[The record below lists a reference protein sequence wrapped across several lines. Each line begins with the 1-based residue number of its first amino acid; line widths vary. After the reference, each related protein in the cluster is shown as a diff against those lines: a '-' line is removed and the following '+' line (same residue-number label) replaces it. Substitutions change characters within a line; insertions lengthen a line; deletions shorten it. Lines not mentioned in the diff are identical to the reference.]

1 MINLVEVFGGILTN
15 AYFYIDDET
24 RHGFLIDAG
33 AEPERLLH
41 LINENNFVIEK
52 ILATHG
58 HYDHIGAAAKLQQ
71 KLNIPICMQKNGKI
85 YAENPAW
92 NLSSEFG
99 AEIILKNVTYLDD
112 YSEIILNANE
122 NFKLQIIPC
131 AGHTADGA
139 IFYSAKDGVAF
150 VGDSIF
156 KGSYGRTDLPGGDEK
171 TLFENIKTKIFT
183 LPADTILLSG
193 HTPPTT
199 VADEKLNFRNFFL

>member
-1 MINLVEVFGGILTN
+1 MIRAVEVGNIILTN
-15 AYFYIDDET
+15 AYFYIDDKT

-33 AEPERLLH
+33 AEAERLLH
-41 LINENNFVIEK
+41 LINENKFVIEK
-52 ILATHG
+52 ILLTHG
-58 HYDHIGAAAKLQQ
+58 HYDHIGAAAAIQQ

-99 AEIILKNVTYLDD
+99 EEIILSNVTYLED
-112 YSEIILNANE
+112 YSEIILSTNE

-131 AGHTADGA
+131 AGHTTDGA

-156 KGSYGRTDLPGGDEK
+156 KGSFGRTDLPGGDTE
-171 TLFENIKTKIFT
+171 TLFKNIAEKILA
-183 LPADTILLSG
+183 LPDETVLLSG
-193 HTPPTT
+193 HTPLTT
-199 VADEKLNFRNFFL
+199 VQDEKATFSRFF

>member
-1 MINLVEVFGGILTN
+1 MIRAVEVGNIILTN

-33 AEPERLLH
+33 AEAERLLH
-41 LINENNFVIEK
+41 LINENKFVIEK
-52 ILATHG
+52 ILLTHG
-58 HYDHIGAAAKLQQ
+58 HYDHIGAAAAIQQ

-99 AEIILKNVTYLDD
+99 EEIILSNVTYLED
-112 YSEIILNANE
+112 YSEINLSTNE

-131 AGHTADGA
+131 AGHTTDGA
-139 IFYSAKDGVAF
+139 IFYNAKDGVAF

-156 KGSYGRTDLPGGDEK
+156 KGSFGRTDLPGGDTE
-171 TLFENIKTKIFT
+171 TLFKNITEKILA
-183 LPADTILLSG
+183 LPDETVLLSG

-199 VADEKLNFRNFFL
+199 VQDEKATFSRFF